1 MKNMLRSLPVAA
13 MLVFS
18 GALLAMPLAP
28 AQAQVL
34 PPAQGIGEPLTP
46 NDQYYADGYAS
57 GDIYL
62 SVPRTTEEVGAELNK
77 AYYLQTQG
85 TTLRE
90 YYFMDGYI
98 DRLRQY

>member
-13 MLVFS
+13 FLVFS
-18 GALLAMPLAP
+18 GALLVTPIAP
-28 AQAQVL
+28 AQAQVSS
-34 PPAQGIGEPLTP
+34 PGIGEPLTP

-57 GDIYL
+57 GETYL
-62 SVPRTTEEVGAELNK
+62 SIPRSTVEVGNELNK
-77 AYYLQTQG
+77 AYYLQTQS

-90 YYFMDGYI
+90 YYFLDGYI